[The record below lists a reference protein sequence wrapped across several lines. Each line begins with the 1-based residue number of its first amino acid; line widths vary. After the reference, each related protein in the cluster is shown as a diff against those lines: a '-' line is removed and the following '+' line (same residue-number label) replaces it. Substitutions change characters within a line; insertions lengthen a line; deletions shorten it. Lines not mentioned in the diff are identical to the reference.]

1 MSKALERV
9 QVEDDAVLLSL
20 ATGMLIFVPMI
31 LIGNAIGALLRFPE
45 LGSAVVFPPYAV
57 LTAALVASPR
67 RHWIWYIVVAVLAH
81 AVASLPTWSLSW
93 VVFADVANIA
103 RALVAAVGLRWLFGG
118 IPRLDG
124 GIALFKFFAIAVILA
139 PAVGA
144 TLGSANVVLHG
155 RSATYGEPWAQWFL
169 SSALTAVTLLPGLLV
184 AATNYC
190 AWRGTRP
197 TARRVIEALSLAAAL
212 SVTCISVFVL
222 ALVPNGTLTWL
233 LYAPLPL
240 LIWAALRF
248 GKGGASFALTTV
260 VAIAVWGVD
269 LGTGPFTSGSPDDN
283 VLSLQ
288 LFILLTAFPVLC
300 IAAIGAARRNAVH
313 LYRALLASL
322 QDHVAVLDARGIV
335 LEVNHSWEQFADTH
349 RADALERVGAGDDYL
364 EACSTSIEQH
374 RSLGTADDDIT
385 AFRILAGVECV
396 LAGKCRRFEMEY
408 EESDATSQ
416 WYTVRVEN
424 LERPDGGVVVTRSNV
439 SARHR
444 AQDEIIQQRS
454 ELSHLARVAV
464 LGQLSGAF
472 AHELRQPL
480 SAILSNAE
488 TGQRMLRHK
497 SVDIEQI
504 IEIFQEIATEDR
516 RAAQVI
522 DGLRSLLKR
531 GETIVQSVDTSSLI
545 SEVLTLAHAEVIA
558 QRVSLTTTVEPGLPP
573 LLADRVQVQQVLL
586 NLILNACDAM
596 SDIAVG
602 ERMLYVTATAV
613 GDNDVHFA
621 VRDAGTG
628 IPSALLGRLFDSFV
642 TTKTNGL
649 GLGLSISRSIVL
661 AHGGQIWAE
670 NNANGGAT
678 FHCVLRSA
686 PFGDLT
692 PAQIT
697 LRQRSLVEEP
707 MLPRAPVSDISP
719 RA

>member
-1 MSKALERV
+1 MIKALERM

-20 ATGMLIFVPMI
+20 ATGMLIFVPTI
-31 LIGNAIGALLRFPE
+31 LVGNAIGALLRFPE

-67 RHWIWYIVVAVLAH
+67 RHWIWYIIVAAIAH

-93 VVFADVANIA
+93 VLFADVANIA
-103 RALVAAVGLRWLFGG
+103 RALVAAVGLRWLFTGV
-118 IPRLDG
+118 PRLDG
-124 GIALFKFFAIAVILA
+124 GSALFQFFAIAVILA

-144 TLGSANVVLHG
+144 TIGAANVVLHG
-155 RSATYGEPWAQWFL
+155 RSPTYWLPWTQWYL
-169 SSALTAVTLLPGLLV
+169 SNALTALTMLPGLLV
-184 AATNYC
+184 AAANHC
-190 AWRGTRP
+190 AWRRSRP
-197 TARRVIEALSLAAAL
+197 TPRRMFEALALATAVCA
-212 SVTCISVFVL
+212 TCIAVFVL
-222 ALVPNGTLTWL
+222 PLVPSGTLTWM

-248 GKGGASFALTTV
+248 GNGGASFALTTLV
-260 VAIAVWGVD
+260 AVAIWGAD
-269 LGTGPFTSGSPDDN
+269 WGTGPFTSGSADEN
-283 VLSLQ
+283 VLSLH
-288 LFILLTAFPVLC
+288 LFMLLTAIPVIC

-313 LYRALLASL
+313 MYRALLASL
-322 QDHVAVLDARGIV
+322 EDHVAVLDARGIV
-335 LEVNHSWEQFADTH
+335 LEVNQSWEQFAETH
-349 RADALERVGAGDDYL
+349 RADALERVAAGDDYL
-364 EACSTSIEQH
+364 AACSASIEHH
-374 RSLGTADDDIT
+374 RSAGTPDDDIT
-385 AFRILAGVECV
+385 AFRVLAGIECV

-408 EESDATSQ
+408 EESDGSSQ

-444 AQDEIIQQRS
+444 AQDEIAQQRS

-488 TGQRMLRHK
+488 TGQHMLRHK
-497 SVDIEQI
+497 SVDMEQI
-504 IEIFQEIATEDR
+504 REIFQEIASEDR

-531 GETIVQSVDTSSLI
+531 GETVVQSVDTASLI
-545 SEVLTLAHAEVIA
+545 SEVLTLAHAEVVA
-558 QRVSLTTTVEPGLPP
+558 RRVSLTTTVEPGLPP

-596 SDIAVG
+596 SDVAVG
-602 ERMLYVTATAV
+602 ERTLYVTATAL
-613 GDNDVHFA
+613 GESDVHFA
-621 VRDAGTG
+621 IRDAGTG
-628 IPSALLGRLFDSFV
+628 IPSVLLDRLFDSFV

-661 AHGGQIWAE
+661 AHGGEIWAE
-670 NNANGGAT
+670 NNPNGGAT

-686 PFGDLT
+686 PFGDLS

-697 LRQRSLVEEP
+697 LRQRGLAEEP

-719 RA
+719 RV